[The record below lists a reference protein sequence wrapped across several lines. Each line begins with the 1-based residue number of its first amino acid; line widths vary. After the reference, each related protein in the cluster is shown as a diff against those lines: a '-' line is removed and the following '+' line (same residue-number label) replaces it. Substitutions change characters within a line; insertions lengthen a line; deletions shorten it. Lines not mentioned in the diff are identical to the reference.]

1 MRIEFYKPLV
11 NAVNDLKI
19 LLPAGGTTI
28 SGGSQLLIGK
38 LGTICVH
45 VTKKVYRYHLS
56 RTVRDRDV
64 PWPVRFVQSGA
75 S

>member
-1 MRIEFYKPLV
+1 MI
-11 NAVNDLKI
+11 LKD

-45 VTKKVYRYHLS
+45 VTKKLYGS
-56 RTVRDRDV
+56 DGTGTIDTVLV
-64 PWPVRFVQSGA
+64 IKL
-75 S
+75 